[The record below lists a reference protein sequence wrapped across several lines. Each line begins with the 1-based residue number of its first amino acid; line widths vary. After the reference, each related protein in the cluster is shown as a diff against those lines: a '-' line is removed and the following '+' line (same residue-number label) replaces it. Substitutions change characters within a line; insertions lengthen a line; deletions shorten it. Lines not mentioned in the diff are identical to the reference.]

1 MRNGKHAK
9 FCFELFV
16 NWENNPN
23 FVSNNFAEE
32 KASKILEIENLKS
45 LLTLAKFH
53 ETFKNKFWFA
63 VSQNFVEFSFHRFRA
78 YVLYTCK
85 YTFSRWS

>member
-1 MRNGKHAK
+1 MVISLASHAKHAK

-16 NWENNPN
+16 NWESNPN

-45 LLTLAKFH
+45 PLTF
-53 ETFKNKFWFA
+53 
-63 VSQNFVEFSFHRFRA
+63 SEFSRN
-78 YVLYTCK
+78 L
-85 YTFSRWS
+85 